1 MKKVVITGGSGFIGT
16 NCVQFFIDKGYKV
29 LNLDLREPLNK
40 SHKKYFCNLD
50 IAKKNDLEKKM
61 LEFEPDYIIHLA
73 GKTGMESMEPDFY
86 EFNYISAKNI
96 CDVSLKLTNLKKVV
110 FTSSLIVCRNGYL
123 PKSDTDFCPPNGY
136 GHSKA
141 LSEIVVRESN
151 IAVSWDIVRPTS
163 IWGPWFSGGYKLFF
177 KLVSKGLYFN
187 PKTDPIIKPTCYS
200 GNAVYMIYKIM
211 ASEESGRVFYLA
223 DYPQTSVQDWA
234 NLIFKNTN
242 KNNRLKS
249 IPIFVLKIIAKL
261 GDIFRVIGLNA
272 PLTSQRLNNMLVSK
286 KYPIEN
292 TKKIVGSL
300 PFNREDAVIQTLEWI
315 NSENK

>member
-1 MKKVVITGGSGFIGT
+1 
-16 NCVQFFIDKGYKV
+16 
-29 LNLDLREPLNK
+29 
-40 SHKKYFCNLD
+40 
-50 IAKKNDLEKKM
+50 
-61 LEFEPDYIIHLA
+61 
-73 GKTGMESMEPDFY
+73 
-86 EFNYISAKNI
+86 
-96 CDVSLKLTNLKKVV
+96 
-110 FTSSLIVCRNGYL
+110 
-123 PKSDTDFCPPNGY
+123 
-136 GHSKA
+136 
-141 LSEIVVRESN
+141 
-151 IAVSWDIVRPTS
+151 
-163 IWGPWFSGGYKLFF
+163 
-177 KLVSKGLYFN
+177 
-187 PKTDPIIKPTCYS
+187 
-200 GNAVYMIYKIM
+200 M